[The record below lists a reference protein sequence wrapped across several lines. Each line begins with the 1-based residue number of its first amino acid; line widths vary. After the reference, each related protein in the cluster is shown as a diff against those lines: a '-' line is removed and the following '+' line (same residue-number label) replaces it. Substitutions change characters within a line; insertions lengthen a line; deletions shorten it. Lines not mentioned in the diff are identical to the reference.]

1 MNPELLRKAGLGI
14 VFCWFFFGGVGHFVA
29 TDFFAGIVPPWIPA
43 DARLLVYLS
52 GAFEILGAVGILIP
66 EVRQRAGNG
75 LFLLTLCVTP
85 ANVHMTLNPE
95 LYPDFPPAALWARL
109 VIQVALL
116 ACIWW
121 STRERP
127 AAAPARASS
136 SPV

>member
-1 MNPELLRKAGLGI
+1 MNPDLLRKLGLGI

-29 TDFFAGIVPPWIPA
+29 TDFFASIVPPWIPA

-66 EVRQRAGNG
+66 AVRQKAGNG

-121 STRERP
+121 STRERQSP
-127 AAAPARASS
+127 AAA
-136 SPV
+136 